1 VTKEH
6 EKRVIR
12 PSLKCHSGGQYQ
24 IEDILM
30 DIFSS
35 LPFPAGT
42 ANTPKNVIV
51 VDVFYRA

>member
-1 VTKEH
+1 
-6 EKRVIR
+6 
-12 PSLKCHSGGQYQ
+12 
-24 IEDILM
+24 M

-51 VDVFYRA
+51 VDVFYRAQKLIADTAQHSCNALLQGLHQFQTSE